1 MRYGSNDFH
10 INENGVL
17 KNKLGAKTN
26 EELESRERDITT
38 FRIAQLKDSPING
51 NFDLKHLQD
60 IHHFIFSPVYDWA
73 GEIRDGSL
81 AKGGTVFTY
90 PERIAPELNKLF
102 SQLKS
107 ENYLQGLNQEEITQ
121 RLAYYLGEL
130 NVNHPFREGNGRVQ
144 RIFIS
149 ELAEKAGYKLDF
161 SNVSQ
166 QEMID
171 ASVLAYRKLDYSQLA
186 DLVSRSIEPN
196 YAYQLTNEAINTA
209 VFNSSNQNLLT
220 AAMNTNQEEEK
231 QQNTLSSAF
240 KFKP

>member
-171 ASVLAYRKLDYSQLA
+171 V
-186 DLVSRSIEPN
+186 VSRSIEPN

-220 AAMNTNQEEEK
+220 AAMNTNREEEK